1 MYLCVSIIIIV
12 KITLHYLF
20 LDTGVLL
27 HQVQSVF
34 DPNNKKS
41 NKKQSVFSLRTDE
54 ASASQYFQ
62 FYGFLSQQ
70 QNMMQ
75 VIMMVFC
82 SQHHIEC
89 GCGLSTLVVCL
100 SFILSAK
107 INF

>member
-1 MYLCVSIIIIV
+1 MHLCVSIIIV

-34 DPNNKKS
+34 DPNNKKR
-41 NKKQSVFSLRTDE
+41 NKKQSVFSLKTDE
-54 ASASQYFQ
+54 ASASQYFH

-75 VIMMVFC
+75 VIMDF
-82 SQHHIEC
+82 
-89 GCGLSTLVVCL
+89 GLATT
-100 SFILSAK
+100 
-107 INF
+107 